1 MGLIFFAFAWLLP
14 NHYPPW
20 VNFHSEFLAF
30 LGLGAMLGTFLWRPA
45 QALRL
50 PLPAMALLVL
60 AAAPW
65 LQHAAGLVFFAGDA
79 LVSSYYLV
87 GLAVAITLGYS
98 CTLPAGSAGS
108 APEAA
113 GLLPFAMMLL
123 AAALLSAVLG
133 FLQWLSLTDAL
144 TTAVMHLEPGERV
157 MASLGQPNQLASLL
171 LMGMVALAFVFERRG
186 IGRLGLF
193 LGTTF
198 MTWVI
203 VLTGSR
209 TAILSA
215 LAIVLFLLF
224 KKRSG
229 GSLLPAGFL
238 GIWFAGFV
246 LATLA
251 MPSVNELLLLSDG
264 RDVAL
269 TDSNG
274 RVMIWQQT
282 VAAIAEAPW
291 LGYGWNQTPVAQAT
305 GALQYPGTLFF
316 SNAHNL
322 VLDLCTWVG
331 LPLGIALSAAC
342 AYWLCTRMKWAH
354 TTEAVYAMAMLLPVA
369 VHSMLEFPF
378 AYAYFLL
385 AAGLLM
391 GVVEAST
398 VVARP
403 FNLSV
408 RAGWGVLALLA
419 AIGGYQSYEYIL
431 VEEDYRVARFENLRV
446 GRTPEDYRAPVIR
459 LSTQLKALLSVLRQP
474 AVPAMTAAQMESL
487 RQVSLRF
494 GFRPLVFRYAVALGL
509 NDDPAGASRQM
520 QVLRGMYGEHYY
532 QATKM
537 EMERLAAAEY
547 PQLSAVRLP

>member
-1 MGLIFFAFAWLLP
+1 MGLIFYALAWLLP

-30 LGLGAMLGTFLWRPA
+30 LGLGAMLGSMLWRKATTIRVPSWV
-45 QALRL
+45 
-50 PLPAMALLVL
+50 PALLVL
-60 AAAPW
+60 AVVPW

-98 CTLPAGSAGS
+98 CTLPARLAGN
-108 APEAA
+108 APGAA

-123 AAALLSAVLG
+123 AAALLSALLG
-133 FLQWLSLTDAL
+133 FLQWLSLTEAL
-144 TTAVMHLEPGERV
+144 TTSAMHIEPGERV
-157 MASLGQPNQLASLL
+157 MANLGQPNQLASLL
-171 LMGMVALAFVFERRG
+171 LMGMVALAFIFEQRR

-193 LGTTF
+193 LAAAF

-209 TAILSA
+209 TAFLSA
-215 LAIVLFLLF
+215 LAIVLFLLL
-224 KKRSG
+224 KKRYKG
-229 GSLLPAGFL
+229 ESLPPRFL
-238 GIWFAGFV
+238 VIWFAGFV
-246 LATLA
+246 LAILA
-251 MPSVNELLLLSDG
+251 APSIHEFLLLGDV
-264 RDVAL
+264 RNVAL
-269 TDSNG
+269 TDQNG
-274 RVMIWQQT
+274 RALIWQQT
-282 VAAIAEAPW
+282 MAAIADAPW

-322 VLDLCTWVG
+322 VLDLCAWVG

-342 AYWLCTRMKWAH
+342 AYWFFTRIKRARSP
-354 TTEAVYAMAMLLPVA
+354 EAVYAMAMLLPIA

-385 AAGLLM
+385 AAGLLI
-391 GVVEAST
+391 GVAEAST
-398 VVARP
+398 ALVPP
-403 FNLSV
+403 FSLSV
-408 RAGWGVLALLA
+408 PAGWGMLALLA

-446 GRTPEDYRAPVIR
+446 GRTPEDYRAPHVR
-459 LSTQLKALLSVLRQP
+459 LNTQLAALLSVLRQP
-474 AVPAMTAAQMESL
+474 AVPAMTSTQMESL

-509 NDDPAGASRQM
+509 NGDPEGASRQM
-520 QVLRGMYGEHYY
+520 QVLRGMYGERYY

>member
-1 MGLIFFAFAWLLP
+1 MGLIFFALSWLLP

-30 LGLGAMLGTFLWRPA
+30 LGLGGMLGAFLWRNATTIHVP
-45 QALRL
+45 RL
-50 PLPAMALLVL
+50 VVALLAL
-60 AAAPW
+60 AAVPW

-87 GLAVAITLGYS
+87 GLAAAITLGYS
-98 CTLPAGSAGS
+98 SKPPAGPAVNVPGASS
-108 APEAA
+108 
-113 GLLPFAMMLL
+113 LLPMAMVLL
-123 AAALLSAVLG
+123 VAALLSALLG
-133 FLQWLSLTDAL
+133 FLQWLSLTEVL
-144 TTAVMHLEPGERV
+144 TTAAMHIEPGERV
-157 MASLGQPNQLASLL
+157 MANLGQPNQLASLL
-171 LMGMVALAFVFERRG
+171 LMGIVALVFVYEQRG

-251 MPSVNELLLLSDG
+251 MPSVNELLLLRDG

-274 RVMIWQQT
+274 RVLIWQQT

-446 GRTPEDYRAPVIR
+446 GRTPEDYRAPDIR
-459 LSTQLKALLSVLRQP
+459 LNTQLKALLSVLRQP
-474 AVPAMTAAQMESL
+474 AVPAMTPQQMESL

-494 GFRPLVFRYAVALGL
+494 GFRPLVFRYAVAMGL
-509 NDDPAGASRQM
+509 NGDPEGASRQM
-520 QVLRGMYGEHYY
+520 QVLRGMYGERYY
-532 QATKM
+532 LATKA
-537 EMERLAAAEY
+537 EMERLAVTQY
-547 PQLSAVRLP
+547 PPLSAIRLP